1 MHRIASTNQH
11 PILFLFFGARIYQEA
26 HARCDTAHG
35 AWQWKTRGGETLETG
50 WHLVVAALCVK
61 SMLEIL
67 FVIKRWTL
75 DQVHMIF
82 WYIWKVQFGRGSR
95 RCCLDKERRIFPRPS
110 CRTVLSQQMK
120 HRHSTDTAQHRHSTD
135 TAQPQHRHQV
145 AVQCCRSR

>member
-1 MHRIASTNQH
+1 MLHRIASTNQH

-75 DQVHMIF
+75 DQVHMISGTYGKF
-82 WYIWKVQFGRGSR
+82 NLGEALVGAAWIKNAVFSP
-95 RCCLDKERRIFPRPS
+95 D
-110 CRTVLSQQMK
+110 
-120 HRHSTDTAQHRHSTD
+120 
-135 TAQPQHRHQV
+135 QV